1 MLGCFLSERPQKF
14 VVMWGMLHD
23 RNIWAGGSTWF
34 TMTSSLLPLFILQP
48 LAGMA
53 ELVDATDLKSVV
65 L

>member
-1 MLGCFLSERPQKF
+1 
-14 VVMWGMLHD
+14 MWGVLHD
-23 RNIWAGGSTWF
+23 YNIWAGDWTWF
-34 TMTSSLLPLFILQP
+34 TMTPSLLPLIILRP